1 LRLEIGDLRF
11 GNATDYSPQRR
22 RVIAEIRGE
31 NMVPKHSVFLC
42 EPLRILCVSA
52 VKKERSVHTLEST
65 GQHIKSKIDYAQNCT
80 TQTNKSC
87 GEMASRGSQRTKS
100 TLQNH

>member
-1 LRLEIGDLRF
+1 LRFEIGDLRL

-22 RVIAEIRGE
+22 RVTAEIRGE
-31 NMVPKHSVFLC
+31 KMFPKHSVFLC

-52 VKKERSVHTLEST
+52 VKKERSVHTLESP

-80 TQTNKSC
+80 TPTNESG
-87 GEMASRGSQRTKS
+87 GEMAPRR
-100 TLQNH
+100 N